1 MFKLVILLMMKSTAG
16 HTMEVNVSGFNS
28 IEDCNK
34 AKVEIVEK
42 SVGWGREAKIL
53 DKAPNRIMAVYCEKK
68 K

>member
-28 IEDCNK
+28 IEACNN

-42 SVGWGREAKIL
+42 AVGWGKEAKVV
-53 DKAPNRIMAVYCEKK
+53 DDAPDRIMAVYCEKV
-68 K
+68 